1 VTEDRPA
8 VALVWGESAFLV
20 REAAQELFGG
30 RRPVVIPAREWAPG
44 GTADLATP
52 SLFGEPRDVLVT
64 DAQDLDEEAIAEIV
78 RYAERPEASA
88 TLILAAVT
96 GARAKGPPRSLAA
109 PLKGRAEVRRAVVER
124 RELPGWVAAR
134 ATRVHGVTIEP
145 RAAAALID
153 TIGED
158 ASALDQALAQ
168 LAAGRAGERVTVDLV
183 RDQFRGFG
191 DRRVWELTD
200 AAFSRDPARALRTLT
215 GLLAAREEPLMI
227 LGGIASRLRDL
238 IRVRSV
244 PPRTPPAEVAR
255 RAGLR
260 FDWQARRFAEQAR
273 RFSETELRAIHG
285 RIVEADGLLKQGG
298 AGEVVLSMV
307 VLAIAGSEDRSVTL
321 AATAVGGGPD
331 GRIRRHHG

>member
-1 VTEDRPA
+1 LSDDRLR
-8 VALVWGESAFLV
+8 VSLIWGESGFLV
-20 REAAQELFGG
+20 REEAQDLFGD
-30 RRPVVIPAREWAPG
+30 RRPVVIPAREWIPG
-44 GTADLATP
+44 STADLATP

-64 DAQDLDEEAIAEIV
+64 DAQDLDGEAVEEIA

-88 TLILAAVT
+88 TLVLAAIV
-96 GARAKGPPRSLAA
+96 GGRAKGPPRSLAG
-109 PLKGRAEVRRAVVER
+109 PLKGRVEVRRAAVER

-134 ATRVHGVTIEP
+134 ATRVHGVSLDP
-145 RAAAALID
+145 KAAAALIE
-153 TIGED
+153 TVGED
-158 ASALDQALAQ
+158 PAALDQALAQ
-168 LAAGRAGERVTVDLV
+168 VAAGRAGGRITADLV
-183 RDQFRGFG
+183 RTQFRGFG

-200 AAFSRDPARALRTLT
+200 AAFSRNGSGALRILT

-227 LGGIASRLRDL
+227 LGGIASRIRDL

-244 PPRTPPAEVAR
+244 PPRTPAAEVAR

-273 RFSETELRAIHG
+273 RFSEAELRAIHG

-298 AGEVVLSMV
+298 AGDVVLSMV
-307 VLAIAGSEDRSVTL
+307 VLAIAGSEDRSPSM